1 MLAMPRSTIGPS
13 NEGELRLVEVGRSQS
28 NLNDAKD

>member
-13 NEGELRLVEVGRSQS
+13 NEDELHLVEVGRSQS